1 MCAPSNEAWYLT
13 GGRELQDCEQDG
25 ISISLKQILAF
36 STGADAIPPLGFP
49 HSPLILFSKDRS
61 RLLPVSST
69 CALSLTL
76 SLGLVDYA
84 VFKSNMD
91 TAVLNAYEFGNV
103 GVHYNIIGIAR
114 ALLYTRDIRVT
125 ITRPITRSRELTM
138 ADIFQFLKKTV
149 CSKMLTKNKHSE
161 T

>member
-1 MCAPSNEAWYLT
+1 MCARSNEAWYLT

-25 ISISLKQILAF
+25 ISISLKQIVAF
-36 STGADAIPPLGFP
+36 STGADAPLGFP

-76 SLGLVDYA
+76 FLGLVDYA

-91 TAVLNAYEFGNV
+91 TAVLNAYEFA
-103 GVHYNIIGIAR
+103 NI
-114 ALLYTRDIRVT
+114 
-125 ITRPITRSRELTM
+125 
-138 ADIFQFLKKTV
+138 
-149 CSKMLTKNKHSE
+149 
-161 T
+161 

>member
-1 MCAPSNEAWYLT
+1 MCARSNEAWYLT

-25 ISISLKQILAF
+25 ISIAF
-36 STGADAIPPLGFP
+36 STGADVPLGFP

-76 SLGLVDYA
+76 FLGLVDYA

-103 GVHYNIIGIAR
+103 
-114 ALLYTRDIRVT
+114 
-125 ITRPITRSRELTM
+125 
-138 ADIFQFLKKTV
+138 
-149 CSKMLTKNKHSE
+149 
-161 T
+161 